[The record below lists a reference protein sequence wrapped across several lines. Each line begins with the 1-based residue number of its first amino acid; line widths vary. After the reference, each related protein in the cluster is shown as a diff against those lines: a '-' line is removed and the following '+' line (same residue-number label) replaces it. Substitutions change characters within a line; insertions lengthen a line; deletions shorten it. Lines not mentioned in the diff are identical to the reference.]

1 MIALS
6 LFLMATVAGDLPLE
20 QSVALARSAVSVC
33 AARGAPVSAA
43 VVDADGIAIVILRG
57 DGAKKPPVAAPR
69 KAATAVKFQAP
80 GSEMEPREAS
90 DPEFAALIKGN
101 PELNAHGGSLPIY
114 RAGKLVGGLAVA
126 DTDHGTADACA
137 REALKANPV
146 N

>member
-1 MIALS
+1 MIVLS
-6 LFLMATVAGDLPLE
+6 LFLTAAAVGDLPLD

-33 AARGAPVSAA
+33 AARGALVSAA

-57 DGAKKPPVAAPR
+57 DGAKKAPVAAPR

-90 DPEFAALIKGN
+90 DPDFAALIKAN

-114 RAGKLVGGLAVA
+114 KAGKLIGGLAVA
-126 DTDHGTADACA
+126 DTDHATADVCA